1 ILAPFSEVWT
11 YSTRCRRA
19 SSASGPNARIVRSNR
34 MSAVASVRTSRLL
47 VSKVFLAEFSI
58 SPTTSA
64 VITTKRLA
72 TSLTTLLVSSCRC
85 SEGSLVLLKSP
96 RRAAPIMDRKAST
109 ATTNSLIFFSFHV
122 IEICDGIVRASARLP
137 PMRATDPA
145 GWGLSTRLAPS
156 PQGGPSSP
164 QPSKPQRDPALL
176 VALLARLQSNRA
188 GLQQI
193 EGAPAQ
199 GCAHTSLLV
208 FVLVIPPRPLP
219 SWCACRPKEN
229 KQTGATALKEARS
242 HAEQMTSRQTMLR
255 IAVVA
260 MPFRSSRETRTG
272 RARRGLARSRGRR
285 GRRCSACLLSSTCR

>member
-1 ILAPFSEVWT
+1 M
-11 YSTRCRRA
+11 
-19 SSASGPNARIVRSNR
+19 SS
-34 MSAVASVRTSRLL
+34 VASVRTSRLL

-58 SPTTSA
+58 SPTPNC
-64 VITTKRLA
+64 VIRTNRLA

-96 RRAAPIMDRKAST
+96 RRAAPIMDRKANT

-219 SWCACRPKEN
+219 SWCECRPKEN
-229 KQTGATALKEARS
+229 KQTGANALKEAQR
-242 HAEQMTSRQTMLR
+242 HAEQMTSSQTMHR
-255 IAVVA
+255 IVVVA
-260 MPFRSSRETRTG
+260 MPFRSSRETRTA

-285 GRRCSACLLSSTCR
+285 GRRCSACLFSSTCT

>member
-1 ILAPFSEVWT
+1 MPAGVLGFRAQRPHSSIQQDELSRERTNVAVVGFEGVLGRIQHQSENQRRHHDKEVGHEPDHTACIVLQVLGGQPRLAEEPKKGCAHHGQEGEYGHDKFGHFFPPSMSLKFATVLPVSIGT
-11 YSTRCRRA
+11 TA
-19 SSASGPNARIVRSNR
+19 ANASNR
-34 MSAVASVRTSRLL
+34 
-47 VSKVFLAEFSI
+47 
-58 SPTTSA
+58 
-64 VITTKRLA
+64 
-72 TSLTTLLVSSCRC
+72 
-85 SEGSLVLLKSP
+85 P
-96 RRAAPIMDRKAST
+96 RRLGFIDET
-109 ATTNSLIFFSFHV
+109 CT
-122 IEICDGIVRASARLP
+122 
-137 PMRATDPA
+137 
-145 GWGLSTRLAPS
+145 S
-156 PQGGPSSP
+156 PHGGPSSP

-176 VALLARLQSNRA
+176 VALLARPQSNSA

-242 HAEQMTSRQTMLR
+242 HAEQMSDETSRQTMLQ

-285 GRRCSACLLSSTCR
+285 GRRCSACLFSSTCR

>member
-1 ILAPFSEVWT
+1 M
-11 YSTRCRRA
+11 
-19 SSASGPNARIVRSNR
+19 SS
-34 MSAVASVRTSRLL
+34 VASVRTSRLL

-85 SEGSLVLLKSP
+85 SESSLVLLKSP

-109 ATTNSLIFFSFHV
+109 ATTNSLIFSPYMSLKFATV
-122 IEICDGIVRASARLP
+122 LPASIGTTAANASNRPRRLGFIDE
-137 PMRATDPA
+137 TCTE
-145 GWGLSTRLAPS
+145 STRWA
-156 PQGGPSSP
+156 
-164 QPSKPQRDPALL
+164 L
-176 VALLARLQSNRA
+176 VAAAFQAAARPCFTCRLTRRPQSNRA

-193 EGAPAQ
+193 EGVPAQ
-199 GCAHTSLLV
+199 GCAHASLLV
-208 FVLVIPPRPLP
+208 FVLVIPSRPLP
-219 SWCACRPKEN
+219 NWCACRPKEN
-229 KQTGATALKEARS
+229 KQTGATALKEARN
-242 HAEQMTSRQTMLR
+242 HAEQMSDETSRQTMLR

-285 GRRCSACLLSSTCR
+285 GRRCSACLFSSTCR